1 MKLVELPSRV
11 VGAAPVIRGM
21 ADAIGFVDLLNT
33 LLAWDV
39 QQCRTSPGERI
50 LAMVL
55 DILTG
60 KSPLYRVQDS
70 LAETDV
76 PLLLGRGRTAA
87 DFTDDAL
94 GRALDK
100 LSRAGPA
107 AVFTAVAAQ
116 AYAREAIEL
125 RTGHW
130 DSTSRS
136 LQGAYRSAEEEEEEE
151 GKSEPQNATPPNPAE
166 DSADA
171 KVVAA
176 PPRAV
181 PRRGHSKDHRPDLKQ
196 ILLTVF
202 VNGEGVLRFG
212 SVASGNTSDKTL
224 NHRMIDDLVAAFS
237 PQELQDLVYVA
248 DSSLVTGPNL
258 AALRQVGLRFISR
271 CPSTFAMAQAAKETA
286 WAQDSWTFLGRI
298 AARRDAADYWAS
310 EQQGAIDGVPY
321 RLVVYRSS
329 FLEARKEKTLD
340 RRIAGARKTLA
351 QAAKVFE
358 HTIYDCREDAT
369 QAVQQW
375 QARRETQWFAV
386 ETAINE
392 EEQRLSRGQRGRPR
406 KTEEPLTKKGWRVTA
421 TIGAVDTAQRQRE
434 WERQATF
441 VLIAPMNTKEW
452 DARGLL
458 QEYKGQVHCERHFH
472 FLKDPLFIDALFVK
486 KPERVEALGYVLL
499 MACLL
504 YSLMERRARRSTVTI
519 PSPSRRVLTHPT
531 GHEIVRHLH
540 SVQVIPLPSGARQ
553 VAVPQRFHAT
563 FLAILEALSLPDTV
577 YTEPPRPPQRE

>member
-33 LLAWDV
+33 LLVWDA
-39 QQCRTSPGERI
+39 QQCQTSPGERI

-60 KSPLYRVQDS
+60 KSPLYRVQDR

-87 DFTDDAL
+87 DFSDDAL

-100 LSRAGPA
+100 FFRAGPA

-136 LQGAYRSAEEEEEEE
+136 LQGAYPAAEEDEDP
-151 GKSEPQNATPPNPAE
+151 SDPANPSPPH
-166 DSADA
+166 
-171 KVVAA
+171 
-176 PPRAV
+176 AV

-196 ILLTVF
+196 VLLTVF

-224 NHRMIDDLVAAFS
+224 NRRMIEELVAAFS
-237 PQELQDLVYVA
+237 PQELQDLIYVA

-258 AALRQVGLRFISR
+258 AGLRQAQIRFISR
-271 CPSTFAMAQAAKETA
+271 CPSTFAVAQAAKDTA
-286 WAQDSWTFLGRI
+286 WAQNTWTFLGRV
-298 AARRDAADYWAS
+298 ATRRDAADYWAS
-310 EQQGAIDGVPY
+310 EQQGMIDDVPY

-329 FLEARKEKTLD
+329 LLEARKEKTLD
-340 RRIAGARKTLA
+340 RQIAGARKSLA
-351 QAAKVFE
+351 DAAKVLDQ
-358 HTIYDCREDAT
+358 TLYDCREDA
-369 QAVQQW
+369 AHAAQQW

-386 ETAINE
+386 ETTIHE
-392 EEQRLSRGQRGRPR
+392 EEQRLPRGRRGRPP
-406 KTEEPLTKKGWRVTA
+406 KTEEPRTKTGWRVTA
-421 TIGAVDTAQRQRE
+421 TIGAVNTAHRQHE

-441 VLIAPMNTKEW
+441 VLITPLDRQTW
-452 DARGLL
+452 DARALL
-458 QEYKGQVHCERHFH
+458 QEYKGQVRCERHFH
-472 FLKDPLFIDALFVK
+472 FLKDPLFVDALFVK

-504 YSLMERRARRSTVTI
+504 YSLMERRARRSSVPI
-519 PSPSRRVLTHPT
+519 PSPARRVLTHPT
-531 GHEIVRHLH
+531 GHEIIRHLH

-553 VAVPQRFHAT
+553 VAVPQPFQAT
-563 FLAILEALSLPDTV
+563 FLAILEALSLPDSV
-577 YTEPPRPPQRE
+577 YTEPPSPPKRE

>member
-1 MKLVELPSRV
+1 MKLVELPGRV

-33 LLAWDV
+33 LFPWDA

-76 PLLLGRGRTAA
+76 PLLLGRDRTAA

-116 AYAREAIEL
+116 AYAREAIDL

-136 LQGAYRSAEEEEEEE
+136 LQGAYRSAEKDAVPASSKPEETT
-151 GKSEPQNATPPNPAE
+151 S
-166 DSADA
+166 DSDA
-171 KVVAA
+171 ASP
-176 PPRAV
+176 PPRAL

-224 NHRMIDDLVAAFS
+224 TRRMIDDLVAAFS
-237 PQELQDLVYVA
+237 PEELQTLLYVA
-248 DSSLVTGPNL
+248 DSSLVTGPNR
-258 AALRQVGLRFISR
+258 AALRDVPLRFVSR
-271 CPSTFAMAQAAKETA
+271 CPTTFAVTQAAKAAA
-286 WAQDSWTFLGRI
+286 WAQNSWTFLGRV
-298 AARRDAADYWAS
+298 AARREAADYWAS
-310 EQQGAIDGVPY
+310 EQQGLIDGVPY

-329 FLEARKEKTLD
+329 FLEKRKEKTLD
-340 RRIAGARKTLA
+340 RRIAAARTALA
-351 QAAKVFE
+351 QAVKAFE
-358 HTIYDCREDAT
+358 HTVYGCHEDAV
-369 QAVQQW
+369 QAAQQW
-375 QARRETQWFAV
+375 QTRPEARWFAV
-386 ETAINE
+386 ETAITE
-392 EEQRLSRGQRGRPR
+392 EVRRPSSGRRGRPR
-406 KTEEPLTKKGWRVTA
+406 KAETQSADKGWRVTA
-421 TIGAVDTAQRQRE
+421 TMGAMDTAQRQRE

-441 VLIAPMNTKEW
+441 VLIAPVNTTEW

-472 FLKDPLFIDALFVK
+472 FLKDPLFVDALFVK

-504 YSLMERRARRSTVTI
+504 YRLMERRARRSTVTI
-519 PSPSRRVLTHPT
+519 PSPARRVLTHPT

-540 SVQVIPLPSGARQ
+540 AVQVIPFPSGARQ

-563 FLAILEALSLPDTV
+563 FLAILQALSLPDTV
-577 YTEPPRPPQRE
+577 YTEPPVPPQRE

>member
-1 MKLVELPSRV
+1 MLNISLMKLVELPGRV

-33 LLAWDV
+33 LLPWDA

-76 PLLLGRGRTAA
+76 PLLLGRDRTAA

-116 AYAREAIEL
+116 AYAREAIDL

-136 LQGAYRSAEEEEEEE
+136 LQGAYRSAEKDAVPASSKPEETT
-151 GKSEPQNATPPNPAE
+151 S
-166 DSADA
+166 DSDA
-171 KVVAA
+171 ASP
-176 PPRAV
+176 PPRAL

-224 NHRMIDDLVAAFS
+224 NRRMIDDLVAAFS
-237 PQELQDLVYVA
+237 PEELQTLLYVA
-248 DSSLVTGPNL
+248 DSSLVTGPNR
-258 AALRQVGLRFISR
+258 AALRDVPLRFVSR
-271 CPSTFAMAQAAKETA
+271 CPTTFAVTQAAKAAA
-286 WAQDSWTFLGRI
+286 WVQNSWTFLGRV
-298 AARRDAADYWAS
+298 AARREAADYWAS
-310 EQQGAIDGVPY
+310 EQQGLIDGVPY

-329 FLEARKEKTLD
+329 FLEKRKEKTLD
-340 RRIAGARKTLA
+340 RRIAAARTGAGPG
-351 QAAKVFE
+351 
-358 HTIYDCREDAT
+358 RESLRT
-369 QAVQQW
+369 HRV
-375 QARRETQWFAV
+375 RV
-386 ETAINE
+386 
-392 EEQRLSRGQRGRPR
+392 SRGRGQ
-406 KTEEPLTKKGWRVTA
+406 G
-421 TIGAVDTAQRQRE
+421 GAA
-434 WERQATF
+434 
-441 VLIAPMNTKEW
+441 
-452 DARGLL
+452 
-458 QEYKGQVHCERHFH
+458 
-472 FLKDPLFIDALFVK
+472 
-486 KPERVEALGYVLL
+486 
-499 MACLL
+499 
-504 YSLMERRARRSTVTI
+504 
-519 PSPSRRVLTHPT
+519 
-531 GHEIVRHLH
+531 
-540 SVQVIPLPSGARQ
+540 
-553 VAVPQRFHAT
+553 VAN
-563 FLAILEALSLPDTV
+563 
-577 YTEPPRPPQRE
+577 PPRSSLVCRGDGHHRGSAAPLQRPAGPPSQSGDAVRGQGMARHRDDGGDGYRPATTRVGAPGDVRADCPREHDGMGCARVVAGI